1 MPGTYQLL
9 VSSSARAMSCRS
21 ETTVTMKTAVVD
33 IPARTA
39 VTRRGTS
46 EAASV

>member
-1 MPGTYQLL
+1 MPGTYHAL

-21 ETTVTMKTAVVD
+21 ETTVTTNTAVVD
-33 IPARTA
+33 IPASTT
-39 VTRRGTS
+39 VIRRGTS